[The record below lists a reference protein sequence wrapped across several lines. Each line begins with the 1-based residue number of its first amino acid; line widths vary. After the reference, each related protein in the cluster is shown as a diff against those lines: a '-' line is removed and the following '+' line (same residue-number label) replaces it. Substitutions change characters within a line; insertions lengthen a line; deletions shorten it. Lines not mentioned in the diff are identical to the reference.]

1 MPNTPPLWADQDDLD
16 LLARYEAAEDKDAF
30 LAQLDQEDQD
40 RNTKLASPTALMDY
54 ALYYASLGV
63 DIFPLA
69 PGTKNQ
75 PLGKWKDIATSDLDT
90 VRAWWAKTP
99 QANIGIPTGRTFDV
113 IDFDGSDGFES
124 MLELQD
130 GFVDDMLAMSIT
142 GRGRH
147 IILPVIGIKNSA
159 GKIRAGM
166 DTRGENGYI
175 VAPPSRH
182 PNGAI
187 YRWSNTPTRLIEHW
201 NALKVAA

>member
-1 MPNTPPLWADQDDLD
+1 MHNTSPLWRDQDDLD
-16 LLARYEAAEDKDAF
+16 LLAAYDAASDKDAF
-30 LAQLDQEDQD
+30 LAQLDQEDQERD
-40 RNTKLASPTALMDY
+40 TKLASPTALHDY

-69 PGTKNQ
+69 PGTKDR
-75 PLGKWKDIATSDLDT
+75 PLGKWLEIATSDIDT
-90 VRAWWAKTP
+90 VRAWWSKTP

-124 MLELQD
+124 MLAMQD
-130 GFVDDMLAMSIT
+130 RLVDDMLAMSVT

-147 IILPVIGIKNSA
+147 IILPVIGIRNSA
-159 GKIRAGM
+159 GKLGAGT
-166 DTRGENGYI
+166 DTRGTNGYI

-187 YRWSNTPTRLIEHW
+187 YRWSNTPIRLIKHW

>member
-1 MPNTPPLWADQDDLD
+1 MLQPPLWRDRDDLD
-16 LLARYEAAEDKDAF
+16 LLAAYEAATDKDVF
-30 LAQLDQEDQD
+30 LARLDQKDQERD
-40 RNTKLASPTALMDY
+40 AKLASPTALANY

-69 PGTKNQ
+69 PGTKDQ
-75 PLGKWKDIATSDLDT
+75 PLGKWKDIATSDVDT
-90 VRAWWAKTP
+90 VRAWWTKTP

-124 MLELQD
+124 MLEMQERLV
-130 GFVDDMLAMSIT
+130 GEMLAMSVT

-159 GKIRAGM
+159 GKLGAGT
-166 DTRGENGYI
+166 DTRGTNGYI

-182 PNGAI
+182 PNGSI
-187 YRWSNTPTRLIEHW
+187 YRWSSTPTRLIEHW
-201 NALKVAA
+201 QALKVVA